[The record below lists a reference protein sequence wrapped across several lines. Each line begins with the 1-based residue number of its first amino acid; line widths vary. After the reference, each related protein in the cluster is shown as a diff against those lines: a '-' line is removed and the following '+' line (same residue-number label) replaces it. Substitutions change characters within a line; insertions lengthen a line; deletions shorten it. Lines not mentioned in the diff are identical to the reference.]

1 MTKHLTL
8 LLFIGIYLTNCE
20 DQAEN
25 NCTDVMALVK
35 GYSRDYNTNDSC
47 QIIEKPFMK
56 EIDIYT
62 DTNEP
67 TRYNTLTNNT
77 FYTYQRWTS
86 DDSTKQPWYTIN
98 SSFNIYESYYYSTYF
113 VGETLFIYRNQ
124 DTCYSEYQTNLEIRY
139 PPDSL
144 VWCPPSTSEPPEYD
158 TLFYACSDYPT
169 AYVPQCWDIDNP
181 F

>member
-67 TRYNTLTNNT
+67 TRY
-77 FYTYQRWTS
+77 
-86 DDSTKQPWYTIN
+86 
-98 SSFNIYESYYYSTYF
+98 
-113 VGETLFIYRNQ
+113 
-124 DTCYSEYQTNLEIRY
+124 
-139 PPDSL
+139 
-144 VWCPPSTSEPPEYD
+144 
-158 TLFYACSDYPT
+158 
-169 AYVPQCWDIDNP
+169 
-181 F
+181 